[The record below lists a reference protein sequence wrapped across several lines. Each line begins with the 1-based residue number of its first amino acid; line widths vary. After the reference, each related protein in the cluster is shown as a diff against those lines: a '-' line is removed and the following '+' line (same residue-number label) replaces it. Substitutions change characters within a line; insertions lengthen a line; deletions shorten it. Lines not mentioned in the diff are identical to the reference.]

1 MSRSAS
7 IPVTWRCLPF
17 DALLPRTLYALLQL
31 RSAVFVVEQ
40 ACAFQDLD
48 GADADC
54 MHLLGETF
62 APTLPAARGSLPPE
76 GAHFALGR
84 PGGETSGPDGQPQL
98 LAYTRLVPA
107 GLKYAE
113 ASIGRVVTAPITRGT
128 GMGHA
133 LMAESIRMLHS
144 LWGVQP
150 IRIGAQAHLE
160 RFYNA
165 HGFVSDDKPYIEDGI
180 PHLEMIRR

>member
-1 MSRSAS
+1 M
-7 IPVTWRCLPF
+7 PVACGCLPF

-31 RSAVFVVEQ
+31 RAEVFVVEQ

-54 MHLLGETF
+54 MHLLGE
-62 APTLPAARGSLPPE
+62 G
-76 GAHFALGR
+76 
-84 PGGETSGPDGQPQL
+84 SGPNGQPQL
-98 LAYTRLVPA
+98 LAYTRLVPP
-107 GLKYAE
+107 GLKYPE
-113 ASIGRVVTAPITRGT
+113 ASIGRVVTAPGTRGT

-133 LMAESIRMLHS
+133 LIAESIRMLHS

-180 PHLEMIRR
+180 PHIEMLRG